1 MCEWISTLFE
11 NDSNISNS
19 FLQQKSTIFFQTRIK
34 NLKLSLKKQQNE
46 TTHKT
51 HKNRQFPTDSAIT
64 QKHTISHK
72 NKQINTKSNNFPQ
85 KQTISN
91 KNIQQN
97 LTKTHNKI
105 QQNPKTHKK
114 TQLRQYAATISL
126 LAVPGNYRNSSLK
139 TV

>member
-1 MCEWISTLFE
+1 MKGAAG
-11 NDSNISNS
+11 NNISNS
-19 FLQQKSTIFFQTRIK
+19 FLQQKSTIFFFQTRII
-34 NLKLSLKKQQNE
+34 NLELSLKKQQIE
-46 TTHKT
+46 TTTKT
-51 HKNRQFPTDSAIT
+51 HKNSQFPTDSAIT
-64 QKHTISHK
+64 QKHTISDK

-85 KQTISN
+85 KHTISHKN
-91 KNIQQN
+91 KQFP
-97 LTKTHNKI
+97 TKTHNKI